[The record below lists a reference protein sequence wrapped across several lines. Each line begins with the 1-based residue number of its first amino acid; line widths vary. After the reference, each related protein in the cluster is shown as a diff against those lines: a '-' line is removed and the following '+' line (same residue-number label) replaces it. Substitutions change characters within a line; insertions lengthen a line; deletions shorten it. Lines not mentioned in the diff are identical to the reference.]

1 MRALSV
7 NLNQRVGNPATMAKF
22 MSWLGTRPPDVVL
35 AQEPFRPSYPD
46 RPELPGYCLAGT
58 TPLVSCWVAE
68 KAPRPQVLYHAD
80 RWLELR
86 FGSISLHNVYLSPD
100 HSSERTRLLTD
111 LATAIAQAAQVNV
124 VVLGDFNLAPRPED
138 GLFGGTPSKFTR
150 AAERHALAQLLSTC
164 ELVDAT
170 RPQEGENPEFT
181 FERVQRDR
189 WLQFRCDLALVSKA
203 LLTSVSVGYDHTVR
217 RNPDGFTDH
226 SAILVDGPSD
236 LLTPARSAT
245 AEVAT
250 KPKTEVRSSERRLAE
265 ASHKTAMRRGAASQ
279 IARRLH
285 EQGIL
290 KDLEVKSVL
299 DYGCGHGKDVE
310 FYRSLGYKTEGYDV
324 EPAFGW
330 TDPPGADYDLV
341 TLVFVVNV
349 LPSPQHR
356 LEVVQAASRHLR
368 RGGHLLI
375 AARSE
380 AAIAEAADAGRW
392 VPAGDG
398 YLSSP
403 GKGTFQKG
411 IGPVELGWLLGA
423 AGLQPAHCTLRL
435 SGDVSFA
442 LGFRPV

>member
-1 MRALSV
+1 MRIISA
-7 NLNQRVGNPATMAKF
+7 NLNQRVGNLAARAKF

-46 RPELPGYCLAGT
+46 RPELPGYCLVGT
-58 TPLVSCWVAE
+58 TPLVSCWIAE
-68 KAPRPQVLYHAD
+68 SVPAPEVLHHSD

-111 LATAIAQAAQVNV
+111 LATAIAQAALVNV
-124 VVLGDFNLAPRPED
+124 VVLGDFNMAPRPED

-150 AAERHALAQLLSTC
+150 AAERHALAQLFSSC
-164 ELVDAT
+164 GLVDAT
-170 RPQEGENPEFT
+170 RPQDSEDPEFT
-181 FERVQRDR
+181 FEKVQRDR
-189 WLQFRCDLALVSKA
+189 WLQFRCDLALVSQP
-203 LLTSVSVGYDHTVR
+203 LLAEVSVRYDHTVR
-217 RNPDGFTDH
+217 RNPGGFTDH
-226 SAILVDGPSD
+226 SAILVEVPNA
-236 LLTPARSAT
+236 LLTRIESPDREVPAT
-245 AEVAT
+245 PQPEGGFV
-250 KPKTEVRSSERRLAE
+250 EGRLADS
-265 ASHKTAMRRGAASQ
+265 SHKTAMKRSAASQ

-290 KDLEVKSVL
+290 EDLGVKSVL

-310 FYRSLGYKTEGYDV
+310 FYRSQGYLAEGYDV

-330 TDPPGADYDLV
+330 THPPGQAYDLV

-356 LEVVQAASRHLR
+356 LDAVQSASLHLR

-380 AAIAEAADAGRW
+380 AAIAKAAGTGRW
-392 VPAGDG
+392 VSTGDG

-411 IGPVELGWLLGA
+411 IGPVELGWLVGA
-423 AGLQPAHCTLRL
+423 AGLQIARCRLRL
-435 SGDVSFA
+435 SGDVCWA
-442 LGFRPV
+442 LAFRPG